1 MSEQELKLHVPTQAR
16 AGIAKELTQQPV
28 TRVRLHAL
36 YFDTPSR
43 ALVKARIALRLRQE
57 GRKWIQT
64 LKMPGDHPLSRIEL
78 NHPRPEPTLDLSLYT
93 GTIAGEALA
102 QISEPLGIC
111 YETDVKRTLRSVRTR
126 QGVVEIAYDLGMLRA
141 GALELPISE
150 IEFELLSGHVEAIFV
165 VGKRW
170 SRTHGLIMDARSKAE
185 RGDCLALLDQAL
197 TLIDSETSNHSA
209 DKAKSAEKQENTAI
223 ARTKAIAK
231 FWAPRGAQA
240 VALTANMTVAQ
251 ALTMVTHECLDQII
265 RNAAVLAEVDTAGI
279 MQVGQAEHVHQLR
292 VGIRR
297 LRSAWSLFN
306 GLTPLPPQALRDAI
320 KPHFAK
326 LGGTRDDDVLNEQLI
341 PILLAAGQ
349 PQLILERDSS
359 QDIPP
364 HLVVTSEA
372 FQGWLL
378 DIVTHTIAPPKAL
391 AEIQP
396 AATTAETSIL
406 GAAPSV
412 QSATLTVTT
421 ADQSGALRAV
431 KALTLKQALIGKL
444 QKWHKR
450 VLRDGLRFE
459 EIDIEARHEL
469 RKRAKRLRYGLQFA
483 EALLPENRLRSYRKQ
498 LAQVQ
503 DILGEMN
510 DLAVARERFVL
521 LRDTQ
526 PSAWFACGWI
536 TSQLEA
542 LTHQASSAF
551 KKLAKTEHF
560 WR

>member
-1 MSEQELKLHVPTQAR
+1 MSEQELKLHVPAHAR

-28 TRVRLHAL
+28 TRMRLHAL

-78 NHPRPEPTLDLSLYT
+78 NHPRPGPILDLSLYA
-93 GTIAGEALA
+93 GTLPGEALA
-102 QISEPLGIC
+102 QITEPLGIC

-150 IEFELLSGHVEAIFV
+150 IEFELLSGNVEAIFV

-170 SRTHGLIMDARSKAE
+170 SRAHGLIMDARSKAE
-185 RGDCLALLDQAL
+185 RGDCLALLDQTL
-197 TLIDSETSNHSA
+197 TQIDSDQSA
-209 DKAKSAEKQENTAI
+209 RIDKEKSDSKQETLDL

-231 FWAPRGAQA
+231 FWAPRGALA
-240 VALTANMTVAQ
+240 VALSANMTVAQ

-279 MQVGQAEHVHQLR
+279 MQAGQAEHVHQLR

-306 GLTPLPPQALRDAI
+306 GLTPLPPQLLRDAI

-349 PQLILERDSS
+349 PPLILERDGS
-359 QDIPP
+359 QDLPASS
-364 HLVVTSEA
+364 VVTSDA
-372 FQGWLL
+372 FQSWLL
-378 DIVTHTIAPPKAL
+378 DLIAHTIAPPKTSVEVAL
-391 AEIQP
+391 A
-396 AATTAETSIL
+396 ATSVE
-406 GAAPSV
+406 PSV
-412 QSATLTVTT
+412 VGLAPPPQSAASAETT
-421 ADQSGALRAV
+421 ADKTEAV
-431 KALTLKQALIGKL
+431 RLIKTLTLKQALIGKL

-551 KKLAKTEHF
+551 KQLAKTEHF